1 MKITTIFM
9 CIILICSLLLCSCS
23 SFYYEHI
30 DPILFPE
37 EQYYKG
43 ANWNCELDV
52 FTSTYLELYTKKI
65 EELKE
70 KYDLSFAVKCE
81 IEDNLELKSNQIS
94 FLLYTEEYTFRFVM
108 NNGIELG
115 SLDTYL
121 YYYGYYANPDVYP
134 EYSTFEHLFAFI
146 NDFTNYVGYDTKTDK
161 NYFDTLYFEAV
172 DNKDEFASYH
182 YHYDSTI
189 GNVGYLADL
198 DSEEGYYY
206 IGAYDTTVK
215 KACSRFW
222 FEGILKPL
230 I

>member
-1 MKITTIFM
+1 M

-81 IEDNLELKSNQIS
+81 IEDNLERKSNKIS

-115 SLDTYL
+115 YLDTYL

-161 NYFDTLYFEAV
+161 NYFEELYFDVIESGIG
-172 DNKDEFASYH
+172 KSYT
-182 YHYDSTI
+182 YHEDSTI
-189 GNVGYLADL
+189 GNVGYGVGLK
-198 DSEEGYYY
+198 SESGYYY
-206 IGAYDTTVK
+206 MSGYDIDIEK
-215 KACSRFW
+215 YSLQCRFS
-222 FEGILKPL
+222 GILKPL